1 MADRTDKKKKAAAK
15 GKKSKDGGAAAG
27 RPSIANHPRAR
38 ASVRRVKGLGGLAG
52 FIVGAL
58 LAHSAGL
65 SMTSMLERA
74 LICGIGSYLLAWGCA
89 VAVWRQIVLAELRMI
104 FDLHQEHVR
113 GLTGG
118 SAGTDSATAT
128 SASGP
133 GGAGS

>member
-1 MADRTDKKKKAAAK
+1 MADKSDKKKKGDAK
-15 GKKSKDGGAAAG
+15 GKKGKDAGAGAG
-27 RPSIANHPRAR
+27 RPSVAGHPRAR

-52 FIVGAL
+52 FVVGAL

-65 SMTSMLERA
+65 SVTSTLERA

-113 GLTGG
+113 GLAGG
-118 SAGTDSATAT
+118 SAPAGAQTAGSAADS
-128 SASGP
+128 S
-133 GGAGS
+133 GAGS